1 MREKHQPRARRQ
13 KKKTTIKLKETLNK
27 QNKARFPLV
36 TFDWEGMAEKII
48 SQELAEP

>member
-13 KKKTTIKLKETLNK
+13 KKKKTIKLKETLNK
-27 QNKARFPLV
+27 ARFPLV
-36 TFDWEGMAEKII
+36 KFDWEGMTEKII